1 MADSE
6 QWLDE
11 DSRRW
16 LEGLDLDAF
25 ARARERLGNRV
36 RETPMWRWSTPAVES
51 LLPSGTEINLKLEL
65 FQVTGTFKARGA
77 LLNALA
83 AEDLTLGLT
92 AVSAGNHAIAVSWA
106 ASTLGTTAKVVMP
119 ESADPARVERCRQLG
134 AEVCLAA
141 DVHAAFEVVARIEA
155 EEGRTFIHPFEG
167 PNTLLGTGTLGWEIG
182 DQIEA
187 PDWLVVPIGGGG
199 LIGGVA
205 TAVKLRYPRCR
216 VIGVEPVGADS
227 MSRSLAAGCPQKLDE
242 VRTIADSL
250 GAPHAAPLSFAAC
263 QRSVDEMVL
272 IEDVEMQRTM
282 RLLFDDAKLAV
293 EPAGAAATAA
303 ILGPLC
309 ERLAGQR
316 VVSLVCGS
324 NIGPA
329 TFHRH
334 LEAAERTG

>member
-1 MADSE
+1 MTDAD
-6 QWLDE
+6 QWLDD
-11 DSRRW
+11 DSRQW
-16 LEGLDLDAF
+16 LEGLELDAF
-25 ARARERLGNRV
+25 DRARERLGDRI
-36 RETPMWRWSTPAVES
+36 RETPVWRWSTPALERH
-51 LLPSGTEINLKLEL
+51 LPPGTELLLKLEL

-83 AEDLTLGLT
+83 AEDLSSGLT

-106 ASTLGTTAKVVMP
+106 ASTLGTTATVVMP
-119 ESADPARVERCRQLG
+119 ESADPMRVERCRRLG

-141 DVHAAFEVVARIEA
+141 DVHAAFELVARIEA

-167 PNTLLGTGTLGWEIG
+167 RNTLLGTGTLGWEIG

-187 PDWLVVPIGGGG
+187 PDWLVVPVGGGG
-199 LIGGVA
+199 LIAGVA
-205 TAVKLRYPRCR
+205 TAIKLRHPRCR

-227 MSRSLAAGCPQKLDE
+227 MSRSLAAGRPQSIDR
-242 VRTIADSL
+242 VTTIADSL
-250 GAPHAAPLSFAAC
+250 GAPHAAPLTFAAC
-263 QRSVDEMVL
+263 QRSVDEVIL
-272 IEDVEMQRTM
+272 IEDLEMQRAM
-282 RLLFDDAKLAV
+282 RLLFDEAKLAV

-303 ILGPLC
+303 ILGPLR
-309 ERLAGQR
+309 ERVAGQR

-334 LEAAERTG
+334 LEAVDPDR